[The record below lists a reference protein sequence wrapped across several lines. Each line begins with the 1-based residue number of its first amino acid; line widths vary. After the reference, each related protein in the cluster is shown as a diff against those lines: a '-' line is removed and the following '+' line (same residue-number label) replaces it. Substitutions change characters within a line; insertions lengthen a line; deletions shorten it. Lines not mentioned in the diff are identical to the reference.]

1 MNNKDY
7 WAKRT
12 LLAEKKA
19 AALGEQLVKEQGK
32 MYAKTYNKLMRE
44 IEHLATKAGISFD
57 NISRTELYDYGR
69 MLNLKE
75 IIETEFTELTV
86 AMNKGTESMLS
97 KVYTD
102 TLGRAAK
109 DFGKEFIMPNEFQI
123 KAVVEEV
130 FHGSN
135 YSKRIW
141 SNNTALGG
149 RVQQDMERLV
159 MKGTSPQR
167 IAKELQRDFN
177 VGYSNAERLVRT
189 EASRVYNSARET
201 SYKEFGIEQVEFL
214 AEASACGVCNGYDG
228 KVYETGQGPKIPVH
242 PRCRCAY
249 APVID

>member
-1 MNNKDY
+1 MNSKAY

-32 MYAKTYNKLMRE
+32 MYVRTYKKLMRE
-44 IEHLATKAGISFD
+44 IEHLATKANISID
-57 NISRTELYDYGR
+57 DISRTELYDYGR

-86 AMNKGTESMLS
+86 AMNKGTESMLA

-141 SNNTALGG
+141 ANNKALGG

-159 MKGTSPQR
+159 MRGTSPQK

-177 VGYSNAERLVRT
+177 VGHSNAERLVRT
-189 EASRVYNSARET
+189 EASRVYNTAREA
-201 SYKEFGIEQVEFL
+201 SYKEFGIDRVEFL
-214 AEASACGVCNGYDG
+214 AETGACDVCSDYGG
-228 KVYETGQGPKIPVH
+228 KVYETGQGPIIPVH

>member
-1 MNNKDY
+1 MNSKDY

-32 MYAKTYNKLMRE
+32 MYVRTYKKLMRE
-44 IEHLATKAGISFD
+44 IEHLATKANISID
-57 NISRTELYDYGR
+57 DISRTELYDYGR

-86 AMNKGTESMLS
+86 AMNKGTESMLA

-141 SNNTALGG
+141 SNNKALGG

-159 MKGTSPQR
+159 MRGTSPQK

-177 VGYSNAERLVRT
+177 VGHSNAERLVRT
-189 EASRVYNSARET
+189 EASRVYNTAREA
-201 SYKEFGIEQVEFL
+201 SYKEFGIDKVEFL
-214 AEASACGVCNGYDG
+214 AETGACGICEGYGG
-228 KVYETGQGPKIPVH
+228 KVYETGQGPLIPVH

>member
-44 IEHLATKAGISFD
+44 IEHLATKANISID
-57 NISRTELYDYGR
+57 DISRTELYDYGR

-109 DFGKEFIMPNEFQI
+109 DFGKEFVMPNEFQI

-159 MKGTSPQR
+159 MKGTSPQK

-201 SYKEFGIEQVEFL
+201 SYKEFGIKQVEFL
-214 AEASACGVCNGYDG
+214 AESSACSKCAAHDG
-228 KVYETGQGPKIPVH
+228 KVYETGQGPTIPKH

>member
-1 MNNKDY
+1 MSSKAY

-32 MYAKTYNKLMRE
+32 MYVKTYNKLMRE
-44 IEHLATKAGISFD
+44 IEHLATKANISID
-57 NISRTELYDYGR
+57 DISRTELYDYGR

-86 AMNKGTESMLS
+86 AMDKGTESMLA

-109 DFGKEFIMPNEFQI
+109 DFGKEFVMPNEFQI

-141 SNNTALGG
+141 SNNKALGG

-159 MKGTSPQR
+159 MRGTSPQK

-189 EASRVYNSARET
+189 EASRVYNVARED
-201 SYKEFGIEQVEFL
+201 SYKEFGIDKVEFL
-214 AEASACGVCNGYDG
+214 AETDACDVCSGYDG
-228 KVYETGQGPKIPVH
+228 KVYETGQGPIIPVH